1 MRKENRG
8 ETLRIEERE
17 VWERWEVRAARAGM
31 GMAWEIAPEP
41 PKGDKL
47 EKDCGRCGSGG
58 SGGHGGNSGN
68 CRRGGDCVD

>member
-1 MRKENRG
+1 MQ
-8 ETLRIEERE
+8 
-17 VWERWEVRAARAGM
+17 AARAEM

-68 CRRGGDCVD
+68 GRRGGDCVD